1 MRSGIYANE
10 TQHCEDTVCLCP
22 RGRGGGWEVLR
33 LQGVLMGDRTV
44 DGFCVQ

>member
-1 MRSGIYANE
+1 MLMRLNIVK
-10 TQHCEDTVCLCP
+10 TLCACVH
-22 RGRGGGWEVLR
+22 GGGGGGWDVLR